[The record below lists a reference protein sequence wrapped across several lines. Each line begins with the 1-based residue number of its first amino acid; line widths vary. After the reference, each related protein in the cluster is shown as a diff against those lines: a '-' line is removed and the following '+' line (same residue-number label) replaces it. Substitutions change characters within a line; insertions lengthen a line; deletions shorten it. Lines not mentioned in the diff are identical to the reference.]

1 MPLPSYIQAVI
12 WRELKPNGIAQ
23 SIAKVGSLPKK

>member
-12 WRELKPNGIAQ
+12 WRLFRPKGIAQ
-23 SIAKVGSLPKK
+23 SMAKVSSLPKK